1 MGLLPRL
8 EGSEYMRKSV
18 GWVDFKA
25 CYESWISKRVDVVM
39 PEFAIDS
46 MMELKDFCKK
56 DWYLQDF

>member
-39 PEFAIDS
+39 PEFAIDP
-46 MMELKDFCKK
+46 
-56 DWYLQDF
+56 